1 MGFPPGLIP
10 QLVRVKADTDPPYS
24 PLSPLDIERA
34 GLPSPAE
41 PDAYL
46 ASRLDRFY
54 AELRVRLPLEPLACS
69 VVDVQRS
76 DAMSQDACTIEQE
89 LQDVMDRFWV
99 VHLSQAS
106 YQLKVAHLRHV
117 QTYLAF
123 ITLHKP
129 SSLSQWAVGALVAPC
144 MVLLLLTNLPVQDY
158 RPGAMRADAEESH
171 PPTNTQRQQLPPVD
185 SFGAAASD
193 GSDPQRSSGYAGP
206 GTSPS
211 GICYASMRSS
221 HLEEGINL

>member
-129 SSLSQWAVGALVAPC
+129 SSLSHRDSLFPFRWAVVGHLWHHAWCCYYSPICLCRTIGRVRCVLMRRRATPPPIHSDSSCLLWIALAQPPAMEVIRNVAAA
-144 MVLLLLTNLPVQDY
+144 MLAQVLLLLVFVMQ
-158 RPGAMRADAEESH
+158 A
-171 PPTNTQRQQLPPVD
+171 
-185 SFGAAASD
+185 
-193 GSDPQRSSGYAGP
+193 
-206 GTSPS
+206 
-211 GICYASMRSS
+211 
-221 HLEEGINL
+221 